1 MKKSY
6 SKIRHINESNQ
17 KLESEFLDEQKLL
30 NTVRA
35 GIEGAAKNVG
45 TRVAN
50 AVSGDKIRLNPKLE
64 GVSQKVKVRS
74 EYLNKQLKFLRKE
87 LFDYNAELV
96 LLKAQQKQE
105 GYQDDIDAVIK
116 QVSSYDDAIGGLITL
131 GQDLQNSSVQ
141 YFA

>member
-35 GIEGAAKNVG
+35 GVEGAAKNVG

-50 AVSGDKIRLNPKLE
+50 AVSGKSKIRKSPKLE
-64 GVSQKVKVRS
+64 GLTQKVKVRS
-74 EYLNKQLKFLRKE
+74 EYLNKQLEYLKKE
-87 LFDYNAELV
+87 LSEYRVELTTLKTTTPDYSNEIDVVINRVNTYANGIDGLV
-96 LLKAQQKQE
+96 TQ
-105 GYQDDIDAVIK
+105 G
-116 QVSSYDDAIGGLITL
+116 TN
-131 GQDLQNSSVQ
+131 LQNSTIQ
-141 YFA
+141 YFV